1 MHLHSA
7 FTDLSSD
14 ESLKTGLEVVYAA
27 VVEFGHLV
35 EQLLVLSLKVFLD
48 WPKLFPGL
56 RCEEERG
63 KKKRSV
69 TVASFICNFMQKE
82 NAGVDVLVQ
91 THSSTKGAAEV
102 G

>member
-1 MHLHSA
+1 MRLNAHLHSA

-14 ESLKTGLEVVYAA
+14 ESLETGLEVVYAA

-56 RCEEERG
+56 RCEEERERERE
-63 KKKRSV
+63 KKKPSV
-69 TVASFICNFMQKE
+69 TAASFICNFMQKE
-82 NAGVDVLVQ
+82 
-91 THSSTKGAAEV
+91 KRWC
-102 G
+102 

>member
-1 MHLHSA
+1 MHLQSA

-14 ESLKTGLEVVYAA
+14 ESLETGLEVVYAA

-63 KKKRSV
+63 KEKK
-69 TVASFICNFMQKE
+69 N
-82 NAGVDVLVQ
+82 VQ
-91 THSSTKGAAEV
+91 
-102 G
+102 